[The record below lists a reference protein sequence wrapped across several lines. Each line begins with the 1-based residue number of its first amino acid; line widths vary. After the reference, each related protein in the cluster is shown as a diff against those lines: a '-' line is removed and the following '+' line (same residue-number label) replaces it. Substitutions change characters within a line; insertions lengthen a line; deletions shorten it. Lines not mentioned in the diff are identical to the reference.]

1 MTSKNDAQIAVF
13 AVFFKRNYNPAGERP
28 GVASNPTDPV
38 ELMPFPFDQVD
49 PMNKTII
56 FIFYAIIF
64 LFATEAFA
72 CDYPHR
78 ANVPD
83 GNIASKDEMIEGQR
97 GVKAYMSA
105 METYLSCIEA
115 AEQETVAG
123 SDDVDEATKQ
133 QRIEMYNKKYNAAV
147 DEMNL
152 VAEEFNVQVRAYK
165 ERSQ

>member
-1 MTSKNDAQIAVF
+1 MN
-13 AVFFKRNYNPAGERP
+13 
-28 GVASNPTDPV
+28 
-38 ELMPFPFDQVD
+38 
-49 PMNKTII
+49 MNKKI
-56 FIFYAIIF
+56 
-64 LFATEAFA
+64 LFAATFLLSMSAALA

-78 ANVPD
+78 ADVPD
-83 GNIASKDEMIEGQR
+83 GTTATKEQMIEGQR

-105 METYLSCIEA
+105 MEEYLSCIET

-123 SDDVDEATKQ
+123 ADDIDEATKQ

-165 ERSQ
+165 ERNQ

>member
-1 MTSKNDAQIAVF
+1 
-13 AVFFKRNYNPAGERP
+13 
-28 GVASNPTDPV
+28 
-38 ELMPFPFDQVD
+38 
-49 PMNKTII
+49 MNKILSYI
-56 FIFYAIIF
+56 FCATIF
-64 LFATEAFA
+64 LFATETLA

-78 ANVPD
+78 ASVPD
-83 GNIASKDEMIEGQR
+83 GTTASKDEMIEGQR

-105 METYLSCIEA
+105 MEIYLSCIET

-123 SDDVDEATKQ
+123 SDDVDETTKQ

-165 ERSQ
+165 DRSQ

>member
-1 MTSKNDAQIAVF
+1 MDNIIRSVVCALMLLSAPAV
-13 AVFFKRNYNPAGERP
+13 
-28 GVASNPTDPV
+28 
-38 ELMPFPFDQVD
+38 
-49 PMNKTII
+49 
-56 FIFYAIIF
+56 
-64 LFATEAFA
+64 FA

-78 ANVPD
+78 AEVPD
-83 GNIASKDEMIEGQR
+83 GSTASKDEMIEGQR

-105 METYLSCIEA
+105 MEEYLSCIET

-123 SDDVDEATKQ
+123 ADDIDEATKQ

-165 ERSQ
+165 ERNQ

>member
-1 MTSKNDAQIAVF
+1 MN
-13 AVFFKRNYNPAGERP
+13 
-28 GVASNPTDPV
+28 
-38 ELMPFPFDQVD
+38 
-49 PMNKTII
+49 MNKNILFT
-56 FIFYAIIF
+56 AILF
-64 LFATEAFA
+64 LSTSAALA

-83 GNIASKDEMIEGQR
+83 GTTSTKEQMIEGQR
-97 GVKAYMSA
+97 GIKAYMSA
-105 METYLSCIEA
+105 MEEYLSCIET

-123 SDDVDEATKQ
+123 ADDIDEAAKQ

-165 ERSQ
+165 ERDQ

>member
-1 MTSKNDAQIAVF
+1 MN
-13 AVFFKRNYNPAGERP
+13 
-28 GVASNPTDPV
+28 
-38 ELMPFPFDQVD
+38 
-49 PMNKTII
+49 MNKKI
-56 FIFYAIIF
+56 
-64 LFATEAFA
+64 LFAATLLLSTSAALA

-78 ANVPD
+78 ADVPD
-83 GNIASKDEMIEGQR
+83 GTTATKEQMIEGQR

-105 METYLSCIEA
+105 MEEYLSCIET

-123 SDDVDEATKQ
+123 SDDIDEATKQ

-152 VAEEFNVQVRAYK
+152 VAEEFNLHVRAYK

>member
-1 MTSKNDAQIAVF
+1 
-13 AVFFKRNYNPAGERP
+13 
-28 GVASNPTDPV
+28 
-38 ELMPFPFDQVD
+38 
-49 PMNKTII
+49 MNKISR
-56 FIFYAIIF
+56 FIFCALLI
-64 LFATEAFA
+64 LGMSNAFA

-83 GNIASKDEMIEGQR
+83 GSTASKEEMIEGQR
-97 GVKAYMSA
+97 GVKAYMGA
-105 METYLSCIEA
+105 MEEYLSCIEA

-123 SDDVDEATKQ
+123 ADDIDEATKQ

-165 ERSQ
+165 ERDK